1 MKYMIV
7 KNNLLLAAVL
17 LAGAATT
24 ARAQITL
31 LNDNL
36 DSYSG
41 AAPSFS
47 FGDAANPSANY
58 VSGAGVGGSVGLV
71 GTIDINNGPNYYAG
85 FAVLEQAN
93 LTGNTSTSLSD
104 YTLSFDAQVNLAGGG
119 FTLIVQNFAGADF
132 AGQTGTGVI
141 NLYPTAPNAFS
152 HFTVNLGDLVTNP
165 YDAFTVLGNPSG
177 ASIQIGWELQSG
189 VGTMAAP
196 STGNVLVV
204 DNVQLTMV
212 PVPEPSSL
220 ALCALGGLGF
230 IRCLVR
236 RNAKA

>member
-1 MKYMIV
+1 MKNMIV
-7 KNNLLLAAVL
+7 KNNFLLAAVL
-17 LAGAATT
+17 LAGGAAT

-41 AAPSFS
+41 PAPSFS

-58 VSGAGVGGSVGLV
+58 VNGAGVGGSVGLV
-71 GTIDINNGPNYYAG
+71 GTVDINNGPNYYAG
-85 FAVLEQAN
+85 FAFLEQAN

-119 FTLIVQNFAGADF
+119 LTLIIQNFAGAGLT
-132 AGQTGTGVI
+132 GQTGTGVI
-141 NLYPTAPNAFS
+141 NLFPTAPNEFS
-152 HFTVNLGDLVTNP
+152 HFSVNLGDLVTNP
-165 YDAFTVLGNPSG
+165 YDAFTVLGDPSG

-196 STGNVLVV
+196 STGNILVV
-204 DNVQLTMV
+204 DNVLLTMV

-220 ALCALGGLGF
+220 ALCAMGGLGF
-230 IRCLVR
+230 FGFFLR
-236 RNAKA
+236 RKAKA